1 MRSKW
6 DGSGICSSNSCT
18 VQELLEQI
26 PEPSHFDLIDTLAY
40 PLPVIVMAEL
50 LGIPPEDRARFKRW
64 SERRA
69 RVLEPTITASEIQEA
84 NRVAYELD
92 DYFRGVI
99 AARRREPRDDLISTL
114 VAAEEAGDKLTLD

>member
-1 MRSKW
+1 
-6 DGSGICSSNSCT
+6 

-69 RVLEPTITASEIQEA
+69 RLEPTITASQ
-84 NRVAYELD
+84 RS
-92 DYFRGVI
+92 GGQP
-99 AARRREPRDDLISTL
+99 RRS
-114 VAAEEAGDKLTLD
+114 